1 MPATYAPI
9 ASTTLDAATSSVTL
23 GSGGTLPQ
31 TYTDLVLI
39 MSVGCTV
46 GANVFLRVN
55 GDSGANYSY
64 TRLYGDGSSAGSD
77 RTSNN
82 NITYVASRTASLM
95 PAQAVIMSYSNTNVN
110 KTILTS
116 DAGSHS
122 GGSVQRVVN
131 LWRSTSAITSITIL
145 PSTGSLLS
153 GSTFSLYG
161 IKAA

>member
-1 MPATYAPI
+1 MPATYEPI
-9 ASTTLDAATSSVTL
+9 ASTTLGSDTASVTL

-39 MSVGCTV
+39 MSVGCTA
-46 GANVFLRVN
+46 GANVWLRVN
-55 GDSGANYSY
+55 GDTGSTYSY
-64 TRLYGDGSSAGSD
+64 TAIYADGATAGSN
-77 RTSNN
+77 RASNATSA
-82 NITYVASRTASLM
+82 YVASRSGSLI
-95 PAQAVIMSYSNTNVN
+95 PAQAVLMSYANTNVN
-110 KTILTS
+110 KTIFTS

-122 GGSVQRVVN
+122 GGFVQRLVN
-131 LWRSTSAITSITIL
+131 LWRSTSAVTSITIL